1 MSTEEL
7 RAVCSTVQTVTFVV
21 TVGAVV
27 AWIAWLVNRP
37 AGECGFGHEE
47 EDEL

>member
-1 MSTEEL
+1 MCLETM
-7 RAVCSTVQTVTFVV
+7 RAVCSTIQTVTFIL

-37 AGECGFGHEE
+37 AGECGCGHEE
-47 EDEL
+47 EDEQ